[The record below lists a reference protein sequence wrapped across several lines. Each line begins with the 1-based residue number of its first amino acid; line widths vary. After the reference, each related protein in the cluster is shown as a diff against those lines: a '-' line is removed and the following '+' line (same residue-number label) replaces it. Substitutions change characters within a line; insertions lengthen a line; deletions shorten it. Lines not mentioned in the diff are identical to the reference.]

1 MTYPDGT
8 TDHITVP
15 VTIGEQADN
24 DAYEPQSNG
33 VNKDHGTGVTVED
46 IIGSVTIPNYPEG
59 KETPK
64 VTIDDPTQLPDGSQS
79 GTTDVGVTVTYPDG
93 TTDHITVSVTI
104 GEQVDKD
111 GNEPKVEG
119 ITKKGTGVTVE
130 DVIGVITVPDYQEDK
145 GTPQVTVDNPNQLP
159 DGTQSGTTDVA
170 VTVTYPDGKASHINV
185 PVTIVEQAEGQSEE
199 SKNNEQ
205 ISNKGNQKS
214 LPDTGGNDNN
224 ATVFGTLF
232 AGLGSLLFIG
242 RRKRNKDQ

>member
-1 MTYPDGT
+1 M
-8 TDHITVP
+8 
-15 VTIGEQADN
+15 
-24 DAYEPQSNG
+24 
-33 VNKDHGTGVTVED
+33 
-46 IIGSVTIPNYPEG
+46 
-59 KETPK
+59 
-64 VTIDDPTQLPDGSQS
+64 
-79 GTTDVGVTVTYPDG
+79 
-93 TTDHITVSVTI
+93 
-104 GEQVDKD
+104 
-111 GNEPKVEG
+111 
-119 ITKKGTGVTVE
+119 
-130 DVIGVITVPDYQEDK
+130 
-145 GTPQVTVDNPNQLP
+145 
-159 DGTQSGTTDVA
+159 A